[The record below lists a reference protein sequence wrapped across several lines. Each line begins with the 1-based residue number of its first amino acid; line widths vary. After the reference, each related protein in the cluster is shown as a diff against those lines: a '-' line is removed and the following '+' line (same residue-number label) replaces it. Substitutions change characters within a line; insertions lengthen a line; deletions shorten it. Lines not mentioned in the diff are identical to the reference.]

1 MESLKITTDEI
12 IEGVREALQSLDTS
26 EVEKMLDLL
35 LGVRDRRIMIIGAG
49 RSGLV
54 ARAFAMRLMH
64 LGFDVYVVG
73 ETITPALEE
82 KDLLLA
88 ISGSGTTT
96 FVVAA
101 ADIAKRVGA
110 TVVAITSHPDSQLGK
125 FADHIVSLKGRTKLA
140 EKRDYFSRQIMGVY
154 EPLAPLGTL
163 FETSCS
169 VFLDGVIVELMQRLK
184 KTEADLKKRHATI
197 E

>member
-1 MESLKITTDEI
+1 MEYLKMTTDEI
-12 IEGVREALQSLDTS
+12 IEGVREALQSLDAS
-26 EVEKMLDLL
+26 QVERMLDLL
-35 LGVRDRRIMIIGAG
+35 ITAKDRKILVIGAG

-64 LGFDVYVVG
+64 LDFDVYVVG

-82 KDLLLA
+82 SDLFFA
-88 ISGSGTTT
+88 ISGSGSTT

-110 TVVAITSHPDSQLGK
+110 TVVAITSHPESQLGK
-125 FADHIVSLKGRTKLA
+125 LADLVVELKGRTKLA
-140 EKRDYFSRQIMGVY
+140 EKRDYFSRQIMGVH

-163 FETSCS
+163 FETACMT
-169 VFLDGVIVELMQRLK
+169 FLDGLIVELMQRLK
-184 KTEADLKKRHATI
+184 KTEEDLKKRHATI